1 MKKQSEY
8 SNRYNKENT
17 KQYLF
22 RFNKKTDEDIIRYLD
37 ACENKLSLIKKLL
50 RNEIN
55 RWHIG

>member
-37 ACENKLSLIKKLL
+37 NCENKLSLIKKLL
-50 RNEIN
+50 RNEVN
-55 RWHIG
+55 R